1 VCGSSCG
8 LSDFGDGSTHQSI
21 EDVAI
26 MSAIPNM
33 TILTPVDSA
42 ETRLAV
48 RAAAEHPGPV
58 YMRVNRNPVLDVLTK
73 DDTFKIGRHRV
84 LREGND
90 ILLLAHGVMVE
101 KALEAAEMLVKEGL
115 GAKVVSIS
123 TMKPFDYEGIADM
136 ARGMKGVVTAEEHS
150 YIGGLASATA
160 LALRSSA
167 VPMDY
172 LAINDVFGESA
183 HYAEQLQAAFG
194 LTADNV
200 ANKARKLATGKP

>member
-1 VCGSSCG
+1 
-8 LSDFGDGSTHQSI
+8 
-21 EDVAI
+21 
-26 MSAIPNM
+26 
-33 TILTPVDSA
+33 
-42 ETRLAV
+42 
-48 RAAAEHPGPV
+48 
-58 YMRVNRNPVLDVLTK
+58 
-73 DDTFKIGRHRV
+73 
-84 LREGND
+84 
-90 ILLLAHGVMVE
+90 
-101 KALEAAEMLVKEGL
+101 
-115 GAKVVSIS
+115 
-123 TMKPFDYEGIADM
+123 
-136 ARGMKGVVTAEEHS
+136 VVTAEEHS

>member
-1 VCGSSCG
+1 
-8 LSDFGDGSTHQSI
+8 
-21 EDVAI
+21 
-26 MSAIPNM
+26 
-33 TILTPVDSA
+33 
-42 ETRLAV
+42 
-48 RAAAEHPGPV
+48 
-58 YMRVNRNPVLDVLTK
+58 MRVNRNPVLDVLTK